1 MSVVLLNYH
10 EFFKPMHSLAVV
22 GHDTWSDCK
31 KKQHDKAAEQWGEV
45 TKGEMSEQQF
55 QFEFG
60 IQQKALNNKKN
71 PTFTLQRNT
80 LLALMGVCS
89 MRYFLFHA
97 DLLQ

>member
-55 QFEFG
+55 
-60 IQQKALNNKKN
+60 
-71 PTFTLQRNT
+71 
-80 LLALMGVCS
+80 
-89 MRYFLFHA
+89 
-97 DLLQ
+97 